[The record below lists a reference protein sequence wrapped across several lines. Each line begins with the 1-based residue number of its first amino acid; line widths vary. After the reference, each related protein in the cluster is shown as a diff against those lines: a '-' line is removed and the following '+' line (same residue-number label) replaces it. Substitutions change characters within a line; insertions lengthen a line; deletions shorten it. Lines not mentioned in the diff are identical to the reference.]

1 MPSPIASSS
10 EPRMFRN
17 ESAGTRSIRP
27 DETAAGART
36 SSTRTGAPD
45 SMRCTSSSGVISLAS
60 WPIVMRVSPAD
71 ARRSRLVAAGGTG
84 QDAPMPEPSTVPAK
98 RSTVADILPG
108 LALSVLVA
116 LLARAVHNA
125 FPPGV
130 AAAVGEVILAVLLG
144 LLIGNTVGLPTY
156 FAPGIRFSFQTVLR
170 LAIVLLGAAFSVQQV
185 AAIGG
190 KAVLMIVVLM
200 AVALLAAHALG
211 RLAGV
216 PPRLATLIGVGTAVC
231 GNSAI
236 VATAP
241 VIGAHDDEVSFAVAT
256 NTLFG
261 TLAVFLYPIL
271 GHAMHLNDPAFG
283 SWAGS
288 AVNDTS
294 QVVAAGFAYS
304 EGAGRIATA
313 VKLTRNALMG
323 VVIVLMGV
331 LYRRARAKEQGDAPA
346 GTSGAPRSTLRL
358 RVQQSVPLF
367 VLGFLAMAVLQSAGV
382 IRELSTR
389 VGRDLT
395 LDAQFWA
402 RVLIL
407 VALAG
412 VGLST
417 KIAAMRR
424 AGLKPFYVGFAVAA
438 AVSAVSLLWI
448 HTIGPAAG

>member
-1 MPSPIASSS
+1 MPSPSPKS
-10 EPRMFRN
+10 
-17 ESAGTRSIRP
+17 RSW
-27 DETAAGART
+27 
-36 SSTRTGAPD
+36 
-45 SMRCTSSSGVISLAS
+45 V
-60 WPIVMRVSPAD
+60 
-71 ARRSRLVAAGGTG
+71 
-84 QDAPMPEPSTVPAK
+84 
-98 RSTVADILPG
+98 DILPG
-108 LALSVLVA
+108 LALSILIA
-116 LLARAVHNA
+116 LLARMIHQTLA
-125 FPPGV
+125 PGV
-130 AAAVGEVILAVLLG
+130 AAAVGEVILAVVLG
-144 LLIGNTVGLPTY
+144 LLIGNTIPLPPLL
-156 FAPGIRFSFQTVLR
+156 APGIRFSFHAVLR
-170 LAIVLLGAAFSVQQV
+170 VAIVLLGATFSVQQV

-190 KAVLMIVVLM
+190 KAVVMIVVLM
-200 AVALLAAHALG
+200 TVALLAAHALG
-211 RLAGV
+211 RLTHV

-271 GHAMHLNDPAFG
+271 GHAMHLRDPAFG
-283 SWAGS
+283 TWAGS

-294 QVVAAGFAYS
+294 QVVATGFAYS

-331 LYRRARAKEQGDAPA
+331 LYRRARMAEESA
-346 GTSGAPRSTLRL
+346 GSRTSAPRATLWT
-358 RVQQSVPLF
+358 RVKQSVPLF
-367 VLGFLAMAVLQSAGV
+367 VVGFLLMAALQSLGV
-382 IRELSTR
+382 IRALSAH

-395 LDAQFWA
+395 KDANFWA

-424 AGLKPFYVGFAVAA
+424 TGLRPFYVGLAVAA
-438 AVSAVSLLWI
+438 VTSAMSLLWI
-448 HTIGPAAG
+448 RTVGPAG

>member
-1 MPSPIASSS
+1 MPSPS
-10 EPRMFRN
+10 
-17 ESAGTRSIRP
+17 RSWI
-27 DETAAGART
+27 D
-36 SSTRTGAPD
+36 
-45 SMRCTSSSGVISLAS
+45 V
-60 WPIVMRVSPAD
+60 
-71 ARRSRLVAAGGTG
+71 
-84 QDAPMPEPSTVPAK
+84 
-98 RSTVADILPG
+98 LPG
-108 LALSVLVA
+108 LALCVLVA
-116 LLARAVHNA
+116 LLARMIHGALA
-125 FPPGV
+125 PGV
-130 AAAVGEVILAVLLG
+130 SAAVGEVILAVLLG
-144 LLIGNTVGLPTY
+144 LLIGNSVPLPPLLT
-156 FAPGIRFSFQTVLR
+156 PGIRFSFHALLR
-170 LAIVLLGAAFSVQQV
+170 VAIVLLGATFSVQQV

-190 KAVLMIVVLM
+190 KAVVMIVVLM
-200 AVALLAAHALG
+200 TVALIAAHALG
-211 RLAGV
+211 RLARV

-271 GHAMHLNDPAFG
+271 GHAMHLRDPAFG
-283 SWAGS
+283 TWAGS

-294 QVVAAGFAYS
+294 QVVATGFAYS

-323 VVIVLMGV
+323 AVIVLMGV
-331 LYRRARAKEQGDAPA
+331 LHRRSRAAEETANRS
-346 GTSGAPRSTLRL
+346 TSRAAAPRATLWT

-367 VLGFLAMAVLQSAGV
+367 VVGFLVMAALQSTGV
-382 IRELSTR
+382 VRAFSDQ

-395 LDAQFWA
+395 KDANFWA

-407 VALAG
+407 IALAG

-424 AGLKPFYVGFAVAA
+424 VGLRPFYIGLAVAA
-438 AVSAVSLLWI
+438 ATSAMSLLWI
-448 HTIGPAAG
+448 HTVGPAG

>member
-1 MPSPIASSS
+1 M
-10 EPRMFRN
+10 
-17 ESAGTRSIRP
+17 
-27 DETAAGART
+27 
-36 SSTRTGAPD
+36 
-45 SMRCTSSSGVISLAS
+45 
-60 WPIVMRVSPAD
+60 
-71 ARRSRLVAAGGTG
+71 
-84 QDAPMPEPSTVPAK
+84 
-98 RSTVADILPG
+98 LPG
-108 LALSVLVA
+108 LALCVLVA
-116 LLARAVHNA
+116 LLARMIHGALA
-125 FPPGV
+125 PGV

-144 LLIGNTVGLPTY
+144 LLIGNSIPLPPLL
-156 FAPGIRFSFQTVLR
+156 APGIRFSFHALLR
-170 LAIVLLGAAFSVQQV
+170 VAIILLGATFSVQQV

-190 KAVLMIVVLM
+190 KAVVMIVLLM
-200 AVALLAAHALG
+200 TVALLAAHALG
-211 RLAGV
+211 RLARV

-271 GHAMHLNDPAFG
+271 GHAMHLRDPAFG
-283 SWAGS
+283 TWAGS

-294 QVVAAGFAYS
+294 QVVATGFAYS

-323 VVIVLMGV
+323 AVIVLMGV
-331 LYRRARAKEQGDAPA
+331 LYRRSRAAEEAAKPS
-346 GTSGAPRSTLRL
+346 TSRAAAPRATLWT

-367 VLGFLAMAVLQSAGV
+367 VVGFLVMAAFQSAGV
-382 IRELSTR
+382 IRAVSDQ

-395 LDAQFWA
+395 KDANFWA

-407 VALAG
+407 IALAG

-417 KIAAMRR
+417 RIAAMRR
-424 AGLKPFYVGFAVAA
+424 AGLRPFYVGLAVAA
-438 AVSAVSLLWI
+438 ATSAMSLLWI
-448 HTIGPAAG
+448 HTVGPAG